1 MRNPQESTM
10 IQRFFLFTSLLFLI
24 LNASVAMAIEEP
36 SYTVIA
42 EVDGVEYRQYTPYLL
57 AETLIE
63 GESDRNDAAN
73 EGFSRLFKYISGA
86 NSVQTKIAMTAPV
99 QQTPSRKIAMTAP
112 VQETPTEQGWKIAFV
127 VPNEFT
133 IDTVPLPTNPAI
145 SIREVPGDIVA
156 VLQYSGRWTDKN
168 LATHSSELLSKL
180 QQAGIEVQGEV
191 ISAAYNSPFA
201 LPFLRRNEVMVKV
214 DRVPNT

>member
-1 MRNPQESTM
+1 
-10 IQRFFLFTSLLFLI
+10 
-24 LNASVAMAIEEP
+24 MAIEEP
-36 SYTVIA
+36 SFTVIA
-42 EVDGVEYRQYTPYLL
+42 EIDDVEYRQYAPYLL

-99 QQTPSRKIAMTAP
+99 QQTPSSKIAMTAP
-112 VQETPTEQGWKIAFV
+112 VQETPTAEGWKIAFV
-127 VPNEFT
+127 VPNDFT
-133 IDTVPLPTNPAI
+133 IATVPLPTNPAI
-145 SIREVPGDIVA
+145 SIREVPGEIMA
-156 VLQYSGRWTDKN
+156 VVRYSGRWTDQN
-168 LATHSSELLSKL
+168 LASHRRELLQKL
-180 QQAGIEVQGEV
+180 QQVGIKVQGEV

-214 DRVPNT
+214 DRVPST

>member
-1 MRNPQESTM
+1 M
-10 IQRFFLFTSLLFLI
+10 IPRLVRYTSLLFLSFT
-24 LNASVAMAIEEP
+24 ASVTMAIEEP
-36 SYTVIA
+36 DFSVITQ
-42 EVDGVEYRQYTPYLL
+42 VDGVEYRQYAPYLL

-112 VQETPTEQGWKIAFV
+112 VQETSTPEGWKIAFV

-133 IDTVPLPTNPAI
+133 IDTVPLPTNPAV
-145 SIREVPGDIVA
+145 SIREVPGEIFA
-156 VLQYSGRWTDKN
+156 VVTYSGRWTDRN
-168 LATHSSELLSKL
+168 LATHSAELLNKL
-180 QQAGIEVQGEV
+180 QQSNIAVQGEV

-201 LPFLRRNEVMVKV
+201 LPFLRRNEVMVRV
-214 DRVPNT
+214 DRVPST

>member
-1 MRNPQESTM
+1 M
-10 IQRFFLFTSLLFLI
+10 ISRVVFFTSLLFLTF
-24 LNASVAMAIEEP
+24 NASVTMAIEEP
-36 SYTVIA
+36 PFTVIA
-42 EVDGVEYRQYTPYLL
+42 QIDDVEYRQYAPYLI

-63 GESDRNDAAN
+63 GETDRNDAAN

-86 NSVQTKIAMTAPV
+86 NSVQAKIAMTAPV

-112 VQETPTEQGWKIAFV
+112 VQETPTAEGWKIAFV

-145 SIREVPGDIVA
+145 SIREVPGEIVA
-156 VLQYSGRWTDKN
+156 VLRYSGRWTDRN
-168 LATHSSELLSKL
+168 LASHRSELLQKL
-180 QQAGIEVQGEV
+180 QQAEIDVQGEV

-201 LPFLRRNEVMVKV
+201 LPFLRRNEVMVTV
-214 DRVPNT
+214 DRVPST

>member
-1 MRNPQESTM
+1 MLPRLV
-10 IQRFFLFTSLLFLI
+10 FLTSLLFLTF
-24 LNASVAMAIEEP
+24 NASVTMAIEEP
-36 SYTVIA
+36 SFTVIA
-42 EVDGVEYRQYTPYLL
+42 EIDDVEYRQYAPYLL

-99 QQTPSRKIAMTAP
+99 QQTPSSKIAMTAP
-112 VQETPTEQGWKIAFV
+112 VQETPTAEGWKIAFV
-127 VPNEFT
+127 VPNDFT
-133 IDTVPLPTNPAI
+133 IATVPLPTNPAI
-145 SIREVPGDIVA
+145 SIREVPGEIMA
-156 VLQYSGRWTDKN
+156 VVRYSGRWTDQN
-168 LATHSSELLSKL
+168 LASHRRELLQKL
-180 QQAGIEVQGEV
+180 QQVGIKVQGEV

-214 DRVPNT
+214 DRVPST

>member
-1 MRNPQESTM
+1 MLPRLV
-10 IQRFFLFTSLLFLI
+10 FLTSLLFLTF
-24 LNASVAMAIEEP
+24 NASVTMAIEEP
-36 SYTVIA
+36 SFTVIA
-42 EVDGVEYRQYTPYLL
+42 EIDDVEYRQYAPYLL

-99 QQTPSRKIAMTAP
+99 QQTPSSKIAMTAP
-112 VQETPTEQGWKIAFV
+112 VQETPTAEGWKIAFV
-127 VPNEFT
+127 VPNDFT
-133 IDTVPLPTNPAI
+133 IATVPLPTNPAI
-145 SIREVPGDIVA
+145 SIREVPGEIMA
-156 VLQYSGRWTDKN
+156 VVKYSGRWTDQN
-168 LATHSSELLSKL
+168 LASHRRELLQKL
-180 QQAGIEVQGEV
+180 QQVGIKVQGEV

-214 DRVPNT
+214 DRVPST

>member
-1 MRNPQESTM
+1 M
-10 IQRFFLFTSLLFLI
+10 ISRFAFFTSLLFLTF
-24 LNASVAMAIEEP
+24 NASVTMAIEEP
-36 SYTVIA
+36 PFTVIA
-42 EVDGVEYRQYTPYLL
+42 QIDDVEYRQYAPYLL

-63 GESDRNDAAN
+63 GETDRNDAAN

-86 NSVQTKIAMTAPV
+86 NSVQAKIAMTAPV

-112 VQETPTEQGWKIAFV
+112 VQETPTAEGWKIAFV

-156 VLQYSGRWTDKN
+156 VLRYSGRWTDQN
-168 LATHSSELLSKL
+168 LASHRSELLQKL

-201 LPFLRRNEVMVKV
+201 LPFLRRNEVMVTV
-214 DRVPNT
+214 DRAPNT

>member
-1 MRNPQESTM
+1 M

-180 QQAGIEVQGEV
+180 QQAGIEMHGEV

>member
-1 MRNPQESTM
+1 M
-10 IQRFFLFTSLLFLI
+10 ISRLVRYTSLLFLSI
-24 LNASVAMAIEEP
+24 TASVTMAIEEP
-36 SYTVIA
+36 DFTVITQ
-42 EVDGVEYRQYTPYLL
+42 VDGVEYRQYAPYLL

-63 GESDRNDAAN
+63 AESSRNDAAN

-112 VQETPTEQGWKIAFV
+112 VQETSTLEGWKIAFV

-133 IDTVPLPTNPAI
+133 IDTVPLPTNPTI
-145 SIREVPGDIVA
+145 NIREVPGEIFA
-156 VLQYSGRWTDKN
+156 VLTYSGRWTDRN

-180 QQAGIEVQGEV
+180 QQAGIELQGEV

-201 LPFLRRNEVMVKV
+201 LPFLRRNEVMVRV
-214 DRVPNT
+214 DRVPST

>member
-1 MRNPQESTM
+1 M
-10 IQRFFLFTSLLFLI
+10 ISRLVRYTSFLLLCFT
-24 LNASVAMAIEEP
+24 ASVTMAIEEP
-36 SYTVIA
+36 DFTVITQ
-42 EVDGVEYRQYTPYLL
+42 VDGVEYRQYAPYLL

-99 QQTPSRKIAMTAP
+99 QQTPSRKISMTAP
-112 VQETPTEQGWKIAFV
+112 VQETSTPEGWKIAFV
-127 VPNEFT
+127 VPKEFAM
-133 IDTVPLPTNPAI
+133 DTVPLPTNLAI
-145 SIREVPGDIVA
+145 SIREVPGEIYA
-156 VLQYSGRWTDKN
+156 VLTYSGRWTDRN

-180 QQAGIEVQGEV
+180 QQAGIELQGEI

-201 LPFLRRNEVMVKV
+201 LPFLRRNEVMVRV
-214 DRVPNT
+214 DRVPST

>member
-1 MRNPQESTM
+1 M
-10 IQRFFLFTSLLFLI
+10 ISRLVFFTSLLFLTF
-24 LNASVAMAIEEP
+24 NASVTMAIEEP
-36 SYTVIA
+36 PFTVIA
-42 EVDGVEYRQYTPYLL
+42 QIDDVEYRQYAPYLL

-63 GESDRNDAAN
+63 GETDRNDAAN

-86 NSVQTKIAMTAPV
+86 NSVQAKIAMTAPV

-112 VQETPTEQGWKIAFV
+112 VQETPTAEGWKIAFV

-145 SIREVPGDIVA
+145 SIREVPGEIVA
-156 VLQYSGRWTDKN
+156 VLRYSGRWTDQN
-168 LATHSSELLSKL
+168 LASHRSELLQKL
-180 QQAGIEVQGEV
+180 QQAGIGVQGEV

-201 LPFLRRNEVMVKV
+201 LPFLRRNEVMVTV

>member
-1 MRNPQESTM
+1 M
-10 IQRFFLFTSLLFLI
+10 ILRLVRYTSVLLLSFT
-24 LNASVAMAIEEP
+24 ASVTMAIEEP
-36 SYTVIA
+36 DFTVIA
-42 EVDGVEYRQYTPYLL
+42 QVDGVEYRQYAPYLL

-112 VQETPTEQGWKIAFV
+112 VQETSTPAGWKIAFV
-127 VPNEFT
+127 VPSEFT
-133 IDTVPLPTNPAI
+133 IDTVPLPTNPQL
-145 SIREVPGDIVA
+145 SIREVPGEIFA
-156 VLQYSGRWTDKN
+156 VITYSGRWTDRN
-168 LATHSSELLSKL
+168 LATHSSELLDKL
-180 QQAGIEVQGEV
+180 QQARITVQGEI

>member
-1 MRNPQESTM
+1 MTP
-10 IQRFFLFTSLLFLI
+10 RFIPFSFLLFL
-24 LNASVAMAIEEP
+24 LFNASVTMAIEEP

-42 EVDGVEYRQYTPYLL
+42 EVDGVEYRQYAPYLL

-86 NSVQTKIAMTAPV
+86 NSVQSKIAMTAPV

-112 VQETPTEQGWKIAFV
+112 VQETPTAEGWKIAFV
-127 VPNEFT
+127 VPNEFSM
-133 IDTVPLPTNPAI
+133 DTVPLPTNPAI

-156 VLQYSGRWTDKN
+156 VIQYSGRWTDKN

-201 LPFLRRNEVMVKV
+201 LPFMRRNEVMVKV